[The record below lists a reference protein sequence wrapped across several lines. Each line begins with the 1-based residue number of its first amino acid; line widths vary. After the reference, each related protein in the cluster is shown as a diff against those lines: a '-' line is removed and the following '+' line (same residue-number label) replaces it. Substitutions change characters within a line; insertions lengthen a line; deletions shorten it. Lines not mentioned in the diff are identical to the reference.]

1 MLETVPVPIWMIVL
15 VGVMAA
21 WAALDRLL
29 IPSVRWYLRR
39 RVNRVIND
47 LNTRLQLRIE
57 PFRLTR
63 RAVLIDR
70 LTYDPEIMKA
80 AEAEAEESGKPREA
94 VVREVARY
102 AREIVP
108 SFNAY
113 AYFRVGYWLA
123 RQVARSL
130 YRVRLGYTDPERI
143 SAVPE
148 NASVVFVMNHRS
160 NMDYVLVGYLAAST
174 AALSYAVGEWARIWP
189 LQTLIRTLGAYFIR
203 RKSGSPLYRKVL
215 ARYVQMATE
224 GGVVQAVYP
233 EGGLSRDGRLR
244 EPRLGLLSYMVGAF
258 DPASGRDL
266 IFIPVGIN
274 YDRVLEDRT
283 LLRSLDKELPRVG
296 TGTALTKALGFLG
309 HQLGLFFRRR
319 WHRFG
324 YACVNFGT
332 PISMT
337 EYLAS
342 NGTEFADEKAPE
354 RFDQIEALGRHLMD
368 AVGAVVPVT
377 PVALV
382 STVLLIKNDHPVSEI
397 EIKASVFDLMKSLE
411 AQGVQVYLPRADR
424 DYAVRVGL
432 RMLLLRHMVLE
443 TDGLYRINPVDRQ
456 LASYYANA
464 IAHLPGVGA
473 EKSSGG

>member
-1 MLETVPVPIWMIVL
+1 MSETIPVPIWIIAL
-15 VGVMAA
+15 VGLMAA

-47 LNTRLQLRIE
+47 LNKKLQLRIE

-70 LTYDPEIMKA
+70 LTYDPEIIKA
-80 AEAEAEESGKPREA
+80 ADAEAEATGKPREA

-113 AYFRVGYWLA
+113 AYFRVGYWFA

-130 YRVRLGYTDPERI
+130 YRVRLGYADPEGLT
-143 SAVPE
+143 SVPA

-189 LQTLIRTLGAYFIR
+189 LQALIRTLGAYFIR

-215 ARYVQMATE
+215 ARYVQMATD

-244 EPRLGLLSYMVGAF
+244 EPRLGLLSYMMGAF
-258 DPASGRDL
+258 DPSSGRDL
-266 IFIPVGIN
+266 VFIPVGIN

-283 LLRSLDKELPRVG
+283 LLRALDKELPRAS
-296 TGTALTKALGFLG
+296 TTFALTKTVR
-309 HQLGLFFRRR
+309 FFRTSSR
-319 WHRFG
+319 
-324 YACVNFGT
+324 
-332 PISMT
+332 PIRT
-337 EYLAS
+337 
-342 NGTEFADEKAPE
+342 
-354 RFDQIEALGRHLMD
+354 EAL
-368 AVGAVVPVT
+368 APVW
-377 PVALV
+377 LC
-382 STVLLIKNDHPVSEI
+382 
-397 EIKASVFDLMKSLE
+397 
-411 AQGVQVYLPRADR
+411 
-424 DYAVRVGL
+424 L
-432 RMLLLRHMVLE
+432 RQLRHADLH
-443 TDGLYRINPVDRQ
+443 DRIPR
-456 LASYYANA
+456 L
-464 IAHLPGVGA
+464 
-473 EKSSGG
+473 GGH

>member
-1 MLETVPVPIWMIVL
+1 MFETIPIPIWAIAL
-15 VGVMAA
+15 VGMMAA

-47 LNTRLQLRIE
+47 LNKRLQLRIE

-70 LTYDPEIMKA
+70 LTYDPEIIKA
-80 AEAEAEESGKPREA
+80 AEAEAEATGKPREA

-113 AYFRVGYWLA
+113 AYFRIGYWFA

-130 YRVRLGYTDPERI
+130 YRVRLGYADPEGL
-143 SAVPE
+143 SSVPE

-215 ARYVQMATE
+215 ARYVQMATD

-266 IFIPVGIN
+266 VFIPVGIN

-283 LLRSLDKELPRVG
+283 LLRSLDKELPRIG
-296 TGTALTKALGFLG
+296 TVSALARTVRFLG
-309 HQLGLFFRRR
+309 HQVVLFLRRR

-337 EYLAS
+337 HYLAAE
-342 NGTEFADEKAPE
+342 GTEFAADETPE
-354 RFDQIEALGRHLMD
+354 RFAQIETLGRHLME
-368 AVGAVVPVT
+368 AVGTVIPVT

-382 STVLLIKNDHPVSEI
+382 STVLLAKNDQPVSEL
-397 EIKASVFDLMKSLE
+397 EIKASVFALMKSLE
-411 AQGVQVYLPRADR
+411 AEGAQVYLPRADR
-424 DYAVRVGL
+424 DYAVGVGL
-432 RMLLLRHMVLE
+432 RMLTLRHIVLE
-443 TDGLYRINPVDRQ
+443 EDGLYRINPSDRP
-456 LASYYANA
+456 LVGYYANA
-464 IAHLPGVGA
+464 IAHLPGAQVG
-473 EKSSGG
+473 

>member
-1 MLETVPVPIWMIVL
+1 MSETIPVPIWIIAL
-15 VGVMAA
+15 VGLMAA

-47 LNTRLQLRIE
+47 LNKKLQLRIE

-70 LTYDPEIMKA
+70 LTYDPEIIKA
-80 AEAEAEESGKPREA
+80 ADAEAEATGKPREA

-113 AYFRVGYWLA
+113 AYFRVGYWFA

-130 YRVRLGYTDPERI
+130 YRVRLGYADPEGLT
-143 SAVPE
+143 SVPA

-189 LQTLIRTLGAYFIR
+189 LQALIRTLGAYFIR

-215 ARYVQMATE
+215 ARYVQMATD

-244 EPRLGLLSYMVGAF
+244 EPRLGLLSYMMGAF
-258 DPASGRDL
+258 DPSSGRDL
-266 IFIPVGIN
+266 VFIPVGIN

-283 LLRSLDKELPRVG
+283 LLRALDKELPRAS
-296 TGTALTKALGFLG
+296 TTFALTKTVRFFG
-309 HQLGLFFRRR
+309 HQVGLFVLRR

-342 NGTEFADEKAPE
+342 AGTEFAAEDSPE
-354 RFDQIEALGRHLMD
+354 RFEQVETLGRHLMN
-368 AVGAVVPVT
+368 AVGAVIPVT

-382 STVLLIKNDHPVSEI
+382 STVLLAKGDRPVSEL
-397 EIKASVFDLMKSLE
+397 EIKASVFTLMKALE
-411 AQGVQVYLPRADR
+411 AGGAQVYLPREDR
-424 DYAVRVGL
+424 DYAVGVGL
-432 RMLLLRHMVLE
+432 RMLTLRHMIVE
-443 TDGLYRINPVDRQ
+443 NAGLYSVNPADRQ
-456 LASYYANA
+456 LVSYYANA
-464 IAHLPGVGA
+464 IAHLPGAVIV
-473 EKSSGG
+473 E

>member
-1 MLETVPVPIWMIVL
+1 MFETIPIPIWAIAL

-47 LNTRLQLRIE
+47 LNKRLQLRIE

-70 LTYDPEIMKA
+70 LTYDPEIIKA
-80 AEAEAEESGKPREA
+80 AEAEAEATGKPREA

-102 AREIVP
+102 ARKIVP

-113 AYFRVGYWLA
+113 AYFRIGYWFA

-130 YRVRLGYTDPERI
+130 HRVRLGYADPKGL
-143 SAVPE
+143 SSVPE
-148 NASVVFVMNHRS
+148 YASVVFVMNHRS
-160 NMDYVLVGYLAAST
+160 NIDYVLVGYLAAST

-203 RKSGSPLYRKVL
+203 RKSGSPLCRKVL
-215 ARYVQMATE
+215 ARYVQMATD

-244 EPRLGLLSYMVGAF
+244 ERRLGLLSYMVGAF

-266 IFIPVGIN
+266 VFIPVGIN

-283 LLRSLDKELPRVG
+283 LLRSLNKELPRIG
-296 TGTALTKALGFLG
+296 TVSALARTVRFLG
-309 HQLGLFFRRR
+309 HQVVLFLRRR

-337 EYLAS
+337 HYLAAE
-342 NGTEFADEKAPE
+342 GTEFAADETPE
-354 RFDQIEALGRHLMD
+354 RFAQIETLGRHLME
-368 AVGAVVPVT
+368 AVGTVIPVT

-382 STVLLIKNDHPVSEI
+382 STVLLSKNDQPVSEL
-397 EIKASVFDLMKSLE
+397 EIKASVFALMKSLE
-411 AQGVQVYLPRADR
+411 AEGAQVYLPRADR
-424 DYAVRVGL
+424 DYAVGVGL
-432 RMLLLRHMVLE
+432 GMLTLRHIVLE
-443 TDGLYRINPVDRQ
+443 EDGLYPINPSDRP
-456 LASYYANA
+456 LVGYYANA
-464 IAHLPGVGA
+464 IAHLPGAQVG
-473 EKSSGG
+473 

>member
-1 MLETVPVPIWMIVL
+1 MFESIPIPIWVIVL
-15 VGVMAA
+15 VGLMAA

-47 LNTRLQLRIE
+47 LNKRLQLRIE

-70 LTYDPEIMKA
+70 LTYA
-80 AEAEAEESGKPREA
+80 SGKPREA
-94 VVREVARY
+94 LVREVARY

-123 RQVARSL
+123 RQVARAL
-130 YRVRLGYTDPERI
+130 YRVRLGYADTEGL
-143 SAVPE
+143 SGVPE

-189 LQTLIRTLGAYFIR
+189 LQTLVRTLGAYFIR
-203 RKSGSPLYRKVL
+203 RKSGNALYRKVL
-215 ARYVQMATE
+215 ARYVQMATS

-244 EPRLGLLSYMVGAF
+244 EPRLGLLSSMVEAF

-266 IFIPVGIN
+266 VFIPVGIN

-283 LLRSLDKELPRVG
+283 LLRSLDKELPRAS
-296 TGTALTKALGFLG
+296 TRFALAKSFGFLG
-309 HQLGLFFRRR
+309 HQLTLFVRRR

-324 YACVNFGT
+324 YACVNFGP

-337 EYLAS
+337 DYLAEA
-342 NGTEFADEKAPE
+342 GTAFAADETPE
-354 RFDQIEALGRHLMD
+354 RFEQIETLGRHLME
-368 AVGAVVPVT
+368 AVGAVIPAT
-377 PVALV
+377 PVSLV
-382 STVLLIKNDHPVSEI
+382 ATVLLAKNVQAVSEL
-397 EIKASVFDLMKSLE
+397 EIKASVFGLMKSLE
-411 AQGVQVYLPRADR
+411 AGGAQVYLPRADR
-424 DYAVRVGL
+424 DYAVGVGL
-432 RMLLLRHMVLE
+432 RMLTLRHVVLE
-443 TDGLYRINPVDRQ
+443 EEGLFRVNPTDIEVVR
-456 LASYYANA
+456 YYANA
-464 IAHLPGVGA
+464 IAHLPGARTDDTAGDSA
-473 EKSSGG
+473 

>member
-1 MLETVPVPIWMIVL
+1 MTVSIPVPIWIVVL
-15 VGVMAA
+15 VGVLAA
-21 WAALDRLL
+21 WAVLDRLL
-29 IPSVRWYLRR
+29 FPSVRWYLRR
-39 RVNRVIND
+39 RVNRVINE
-47 LNTRLQLRIE
+47 LNERLQLRIE

-80 AEAEAEESGKPREA
+80 AEAEADATGKPREA
-94 VVREVARY
+94 LVSEVARY

-123 RQVARSL
+123 RQIARSL
-130 YRVRLGYTDPERI
+130 YRVRLGYADREGLTT
-143 SAVPE
+143 VPE

-160 NMDYVLVGYLAAST
+160 NMDYVLVGYLAAAT

-203 RKSGSPLYRKVL
+203 RKSGNPLYRKVL
-215 ARYVQMATE
+215 ARYVQMATV

-244 EPRLGLLSYMVGAF
+244 EPRLGLLSYMIAAF
-258 DPASGRDL
+258 DPAGARDL

-283 LLRSLDKELPRVG
+283 LLRSLEEGPRPSK
-296 TGTALTKALGFLG
+296 TYALGKTAGFVA
-309 HQLGLFFRRR
+309 HQFGLFARRR

-332 PISMT
+332 PISMKD
-337 EYLAS
+337 YLADAGI
-342 NGTEFADEKAPE
+342 NFAIADTPE
-354 RFDQIEALGRHLMD
+354 RFAQIEALGRHLMN
-368 AVGAVVPVT
+368 AVGAVIPVT
-377 PVALV
+377 PVSLV
-382 STVLLIKNDHPVSEI
+382 ATVLLAAGDRATSDL
-397 EIKASVFDLMKSLE
+397 EIKSEVFVLMKSLE
-411 AQGVQVYLPRADR
+411 SNGAQVYLPRTDR
-424 DYAVRVGL
+424 DYAVGVGL
-432 RMLLLRHMVLE
+432 RMLTMRHIVFEEGGHYRVNPDDRALL
-443 TDGLYRINPVDRQ
+443 
-456 LASYYANA
+456 AYYANA
-464 IAHLPGVGA
+464 VAHLPGIVDA
-473 EKSSGG
+473 TSA

>member
-1 MLETVPVPIWMIVL
+1 MFETIPIPIWAIAL

-47 LNTRLQLRIE
+47 LNKRLQLRIE

-70 LTYDPEIMKA
+70 LTYDPEIIKA
-80 AEAEAEESGKPREA
+80 AEAEAEATGKPREA

-113 AYFRVGYWLA
+113 AYFRIGYWFA

-130 YRVRLGYTDPERI
+130 YRVRLGYADPEGL
-143 SAVPE
+143 SSVPE

-189 LQTLIRTLGAYFIR
+189 LQTLIHTLGAYFIR

-215 ARYVQMATE
+215 ARYVQMATD

-266 IFIPVGIN
+266 VFIPVGIN

-283 LLRSLDKELPRVG
+283 LLRSLDKELPRIG
-296 TGTALTKALGFLG
+296 TVSALARTVRFLG
-309 HQLGLFFRRR
+309 HQVVLFLRRR

-337 EYLAS
+337 HYLAAE
-342 NGTEFADEKAPE
+342 GTEFAADETPE
-354 RFDQIEALGRHLMD
+354 RFAQIETLGRHLME
-368 AVGAVVPVT
+368 AVGTVIPVT

-382 STVLLIKNDHPVSEI
+382 STVLLAKNDQPVSEL
-397 EIKASVFDLMKSLE
+397 EIKASVFALMKSLE
-411 AQGVQVYLPRADR
+411 AEGAQVYLPRADR
-424 DYAVRVGL
+424 DYAVGVGL
-432 RMLLLRHMVLE
+432 RMLTLRHIVLE
-443 TDGLYRINPVDRQ
+443 EDGLYRINPSDRPFVG
-456 LASYYANA
+456 YYANA
-464 IAHLPGVGA
+464 IAHLPGAQVG
-473 EKSSGG
+473 

>member
-1 MLETVPVPIWMIVL
+1 MFETIPIPIWAIAL

-47 LNTRLQLRIE
+47 LNKRLQLRIE

-70 LTYDPEIMKA
+70 LTYDPEIIKA
-80 AEAEAEESGKPREA
+80 AEAEAEAMGKPREA

-113 AYFRVGYWLA
+113 AYFRIGYWFA

-130 YRVRLGYTDPERI
+130 YRVRLGYADPEGL
-143 SAVPE
+143 SSVPE

-215 ARYVQMATE
+215 ARYVQMATD

-266 IFIPVGIN
+266 VFIPVGIN

-283 LLRSLDKELPRVG
+283 LLRSLDKELPRI
-296 TGTALTKALGFLG
+296 GTASALARTVRFLG
-309 HQLGLFFRRR
+309 HQVVLFLRRR

-337 EYLAS
+337 HYLAAE
-342 NGTEFADEKAPE
+342 GTEFAADETPE
-354 RFDQIEALGRHLMD
+354 RFAQIETLGRHLME
-368 AVGAVVPVT
+368 AVGTVIPVT

-382 STVLLIKNDHPVSEI
+382 STVLLAKNDQPVSEL
-397 EIKASVFDLMKSLE
+397 EIKASVFALMKSLE
-411 AQGVQVYLPRADR
+411 AEGAQVYLPRADR
-424 DYAVRVGL
+424 DYAVGVGL
-432 RMLLLRHMVLE
+432 RMLTLRHIVLE
-443 TDGLYRINPVDRQ
+443 EDGLYRINPSDRP
-456 LASYYANA
+456 LVGYYANA
-464 IAHLPGVGA
+464 IAHLPGAQVG
-473 EKSSGG
+473 

>member
-1 MLETVPVPIWMIVL
+1 MFETIPIPIWAIAL

-47 LNTRLQLRIE
+47 LNKRLQLRIE

-70 LTYDPEIMKA
+70 LTYDPEIIKA
-80 AEAEAEESGKPREA
+80 AEAEAEATGKPREA

-113 AYFRVGYWLA
+113 AYFRIGYWFA

-130 YRVRLGYTDPERI
+130 YRVRLGYADPEGL
-143 SAVPE
+143 SSVPE

-215 ARYVQMATE
+215 ARYVQMATD

-266 IFIPVGIN
+266 VFIPVGIN

-283 LLRSLDKELPRVG
+283 LLRSLDKELPRIG
-296 TGTALTKALGFLG
+296 TVSALARTVRFLG
-309 HQLGLFFRRR
+309 HQVVLFLRRR

-337 EYLAS
+337 HYLAAE
-342 NGTEFADEKAPE
+342 GTEFAADETPE
-354 RFDQIEALGRHLMD
+354 RFAQIETLGRHLME
-368 AVGAVVPVT
+368 AVGTVIPVT

-382 STVLLIKNDHPVSEI
+382 STVLLAKNDQPVSEL
-397 EIKASVFDLMKSLE
+397 EIKASVFALMKSLE
-411 AQGVQVYLPRADR
+411 AEGAQVYLPRADR
-424 DYAVRVGL
+424 DYAVGVGL
-432 RMLLLRHMVLE
+432 RMLTLRHIVLE
-443 TDGLYRINPVDRQ
+443 EDGLYRINPSDRP
-456 LASYYANA
+456 LVGYYANA
-464 IAHLPGVGA
+464 IAHLPGAQVG
-473 EKSSGG
+473 